1 MNKRNGIV
9 AFHGNLM
16 LRSNL
21 DVYAMYEIP
30 ETIVNTVDITL
41 KNEFK
46 ELVSDTLSDLEIFGG
61 FEVSTIPFST
71 EATHNYKF
79 LEQDLA
85 EDTKI
90 FGLYLMKRQAE
101 ELKKQ
106 IGETSQDRFF
116 LTIPLRNNH
125 VSLDFKDGLKTA
137 ITDFSNRVMATIGTD
152 VTFDEDWYERFEE
165 LNHEI
170 YQTLLPLNGYM
181 PTQDQTI
188 FVNNNHYLRGMS
200 VDRKLEIIQV
210 ENNIDNFGSAGVSFE
225 NYGILT
231 LSDGAQTTYLAILPI
246 AIPPSNLSYNHFIE
260 RRRLLGFDTEVQTKA
275 IFAKKNGFNSM
286 QQRANRAKQKHKKTN
301 EDIAMRNGIV
311 RDEIG
316 QAEALSEDLVK
327 KSNRGETIISYLQSM
342 FVYDDDYD
350 RLQEKIKIVMRNFK
364 KANIE
369 LARAKDD
376 QIYLFYKHR
385 LTEPLFENER
395 RYLQTTTMAG
405 FAESLFFTGQ
415 KVGSDVGLYMG
426 RVDSRYDRWSGGYK
440 EALQNS
446 RNLVYYNL
454 LQANKLDVEGKISFD
469 GLVKV
474 TGQMGMGKSFFV
486 KQMFVMNSIL
496 KTKLLYFDPKA
507 EVRKQFMKVLHE
519 YESQGIYPE
528 ICDYIKQINF
538 VTVDAR
544 NSENHGVLDPLVFL
558 TGQEAK
564 NLIISMIGE
573 FYDLKQNEQFEKE
586 LLQMIEK
593 YLVLRENGE
602 KVGTKNIMEA
612 LTKSDTDRVRITAE
626 LLLEKMSNS
635 TLSLCFSDGQ
645 NKAISMSKRI
655 SIIEVTGLELPT
667 SETSIT
673 ENQRQSLVAL
683 YALGQFCYKFGSES
697 KKESITFIDEA
708 WFFNITD
715 VGREIIMKIR
725 RTGRSFNNFLVF
737 VSQSHKDSN
746 SELDDTGFGTLFSF
760 SSPTETDLILDTH
773 DIVKSEETRKWVSSM
788 SMGQCLFTDPFG
800 RTERITIDGI
810 VSEINPLCDTIE
822 TELVAV

>member
-85 EDTKI
+85 EDTKPV
-90 FGLYLMKRQAE
+90 GLYLMKRQAE

-137 ITDFSNRVMATIGTD
+137 ITDFSNRVMATIGSD

-181 PTQDQTI
+181 PKQDQTI

-200 VDRKLEIIQV
+200 VDRELEIIQI

-507 EVRKQFMKVLHE
+507 EVRKQFMKVLHD

-538 VTVDAR
+538 VTIDAR

-635 TLSLCFSDGQ
+635 TLSLCFSNGQ

-760 SSPTETDLILDTH
+760 NSPTETDLILDTH
-773 DIVKSEETRKWVSSM
+773 GIVKSEETRKWVSSM

>member
-85 EDTKI
+85 EDTKPV
-90 FGLYLMKRQAE
+90 GLYLMKRQAE

-137 ITDFSNRVMATIGTD
+137 ITDFSNRVMATIGSD

-181 PTQDQTI
+181 PKQDQTI

-200 VDRKLEIIQV
+200 VDRELEIIQI

-486 KQMFVMNSIL
+486 KQTFVMNSIL

-507 EVRKQFMKVLHE
+507 EVRKQFMKVLHD

-538 VTVDAR
+538 VTIDAR

-612 LTKSDTDRVRITAE
+612 LTKSETDRVRITAE

-635 TLSLCFSDGQ
+635 TLSLCFSNGQ
-645 NKAISMSKRI
+645 NEAISMSKRI

-760 SSPTETDLILDTH
+760 NSPTETDLILDTH
-773 DIVKSEETRKWVSSM
+773 GIVKSEETRKWVSSM

>member
-85 EDTKI
+85 EDTKP

-137 ITDFSNRVMATIGTD
+137 ITDFSNRVIATIGSD

-200 VDRKLEIIQV
+200 VDRELEIIQV

-327 KSNRGETIISYLQSM
+327 KSNRGETIISYLQSL

-486 KQMFVMNSIL
+486 KQTFVMNSIL

-538 VTVDAR
+538 VTIDAR

-612 LTKSDTDRVRITAE
+612 LTKSETDRVRITAE

-635 TLSLCFSDGQ
+635 TLSLCFSNGQ

-760 SSPTETDLILDTH
+760 NSPTETDLILDTH
-773 DIVKSEETRKWVSSM
+773 GIVKSEETRKWVSSM

>member
-85 EDTKI
+85 EDTKPV
-90 FGLYLMKRQAE
+90 GLYLMKRQAE

-137 ITDFSNRVMATIGTD
+137 ITDFSNRVMATIGSD

-181 PTQDQTI
+181 PKQDQTI

-200 VDRKLEIIQV
+200 VDRELEIIQI

-538 VTVDAR
+538 VTIDAR

-612 LTKSDTDRVRITAE
+612 LTKS
-626 LLLEKMSNS
+626 
-635 TLSLCFSDGQ
+635 
-645 NKAISMSKRI
+645 
-655 SIIEVTGLELPT
+655 
-667 SETSIT
+667 
-673 ENQRQSLVAL
+673 
-683 YALGQFCYKFGSES
+683 
-697 KKESITFIDEA
+697 
-708 WFFNITD
+708 
-715 VGREIIMKIR
+715 
-725 RTGRSFNNFLVF
+725 
-737 VSQSHKDSN
+737 
-746 SELDDTGFGTLFSF
+746 
-760 SSPTETDLILDTH
+760 
-773 DIVKSEETRKWVSSM
+773 
-788 SMGQCLFTDPFG
+788 
-800 RTERITIDGI
+800 
-810 VSEINPLCDTIE
+810 
-822 TELVAV
+822 

>member
-85 EDTKI
+85 EDTKPV
-90 FGLYLMKRQAE
+90 GLYLMKRQAE

-137 ITDFSNRVMATIGTD
+137 ITDFSNRVMATIGSD

-181 PTQDQTI
+181 PKQDQTI

-200 VDRKLEIIQV
+200 VDRELEIIQI

-260 RRRLLGFDTEVQTKA
+260 RRRLLGFDTEVQTKV

-507 EVRKQFMKVLHE
+507 EVRKQFMKVLHD

-538 VTVDAR
+538 VTIDAR

-760 SSPTETDLILDTH
+760 NSPTETDLILDTH
-773 DIVKSEETRKWVSSM
+773 GIVKSEETRKWVSSM

>member
-1 MNKRNGIV
+1 LNKRNGIV

-137 ITDFSNRVMATIGTD
+137 ITDFSNRVMATIGSD
-152 VTFDEDWYERFEE
+152 VTFDEDWYERFEA

-181 PTQDQTI
+181 LTKDQTI
-188 FVNNNHYLRGMS
+188 FVNTVQYSRGMS
-200 VDRKLEIIQV
+200 VDKELEVIQV

-327 KSNRGETIISYLQSM
+327 KSNRGETIISYLQSL

-364 KANIE
+364 KIGIE

-376 QIYLFYKHR
+376 QVYLFYKHR

-486 KQMFVMNSIL
+486 KQTFVMNSIL

-538 VTVDAR
+538 VTIDAR
-544 NSENHGVLDPLVFL
+544 NSDNHGVLDPLVFL

-645 NKAISMSKRI
+645 NEAISMSKRI

-760 SSPTETDLILDTH
+760 NSPTETDLILDTH
-773 DIVKSEETRKWVSSM
+773 GIVKSEETRKWVSSM

>member
-85 EDTKI
+85 EDTKL

-137 ITDFSNRVMATIGTD
+137 ITDFSNRVMATIGSD

-181 PTQDQTI
+181 PKQDQTI

-200 VDRKLEIIQV
+200 VDRELEIIQI

-538 VTVDAR
+538 VTIDAR

-612 LTKSDTDRVRITAE
+612 LTKSETDRVRITAE

-635 TLSLCFSDGQ
+635 TLSLCFSNGQ
-645 NKAISMSKRI
+645 NEAISMSKRI

-715 VGREIIMKIR
+715 VGKEIIMKIR

-760 SSPTETDLILDTH
+760 NSPTETDLILDTH
-773 DIVKSEETRKWVSSM
+773 GIVKSEETRKWVSSM

>member
-85 EDTKI
+85 EDTKP

-106 IGETSQDRFF
+106 IGEMSEDRFF

-137 ITDFSNRVMATIGTD
+137 ITDFSNRVMATIGSD

-181 PTQDQTI
+181 LTKDQTI
-188 FVNNNHYLRGMS
+188 FVNTVQYSRGMS
-200 VDRKLEIIQV
+200 VDKELEVIQV

-364 KANIE
+364 KIGIE

-376 QIYLFYKHR
+376 QVYLFYKHR

-486 KQMFVMNSIL
+486 KQTFVMNSIL

-538 VTVDAR
+538 VTIDAR

-593 YLVLRENGE
+593 YLILRENGE

-612 LTKSDTDRVRITAE
+612 LTKSETDRVRITAE

-715 VGREIIMKIR
+715 VGKEIIMKIR

-760 SSPTETDLILDTH
+760 NSPTETDLILDTH
-773 DIVKSEETRKWVSSM
+773 GIVKSEETRKWVSSM

>member
-85 EDTKI
+85 EDTKP

-137 ITDFSNRVMATIGTD
+137 ITDFSNRVMATIGSD

-181 PTQDQTI
+181 PKQDQTI

-200 VDRKLEIIQV
+200 VDRELEIIQI

-538 VTVDAR
+538 VTIDAR

-626 LLLEKMSNS
+626 LLLEKISNS
-635 TLSLCFSDGQ
+635 TLSLCFSNGQ
-645 NKAISMSKRI
+645 NEAISMSKRI

-760 SSPTETDLILDTH
+760 NSPTETDLILDTH
-773 DIVKSEETRKWVSSM
+773 GIVKSEETRKWVSSM

>member
-85 EDTKI
+85 EDTKPV
-90 FGLYLMKRQAE
+90 GLYLMKRQAE

-137 ITDFSNRVMATIGTD
+137 ITDFSNRVMATIGSD

-200 VDRKLEIIQV
+200 VDRELEIIQI

-260 RRRLLGFDTEVQTKA
+260 RRRLLGFDTEVQTKV

-538 VTVDAR
+538 VTIDAR

-612 LTKSDTDRVRITAE
+612 LTKSETDRVRITAE

-760 SSPTETDLILDTH
+760 NSPTETDLILDTH
-773 DIVKSEETRKWVSSM
+773 GIVKSEETRKWVSSM

>member
-85 EDTKI
+85 EDTKPV
-90 FGLYLMKRQAE
+90 GLYLMKRQAE

-137 ITDFSNRVMATIGTD
+137 ITDFSNRVMATIGSD

-181 PTQDQTI
+181 PKQDQTI

-200 VDRKLEIIQV
+200 VDRELEIIQI

-350 RLQEKIKIVMRNFK
+350 RLQEKIKIVISNFK
-364 KANIE
+364 KIGIE

-486 KQMFVMNSIL
+486 KQTFVMNSIL

-538 VTVDAR
+538 VTIDAR

-612 LTKSDTDRVRITAE
+612 LTKSETDRVRITAE

-635 TLSLCFSDGQ
+635 TLSLCFSNGQ

-760 SSPTETDLILDTH
+760 NSPTETDLILDTH
-773 DIVKSEETRKWVSSM
+773 GIVKSEETRKWVSSM

>member
-85 EDTKI
+85 EDTKPV
-90 FGLYLMKRQAE
+90 GLYLMKRQAE

-137 ITDFSNRVMATIGTD
+137 ITDFSNRVMATIGSD

-200 VDRKLEIIQV
+200 VDRELEIIQI

-486 KQMFVMNSIL
+486 KQTFVMNSIL

-538 VTVDAR
+538 VTIDAR

-645 NKAISMSKRI
+645 NEAISMSKRI

-760 SSPTETDLILDTH
+760 NSPTETDLILDTH
-773 DIVKSEETRKWVSSM
+773 GIVKSEETRKWVSSM

>member
-85 EDTKI
+85 EDTKP

-137 ITDFSNRVMATIGTD
+137 ITDFSNRVMATIGSD

-181 PTQDQTI
+181 PKQDQTI

-200 VDRKLEIIQV
+200 VDRELEIIQV

-364 KANIE
+364 KIGIE

-376 QIYLFYKHR
+376 QVYLFYKHR

-486 KQMFVMNSIL
+486 KQTFVMNSIL

-612 LTKSDTDRVRITAE
+612 LTKSETDRVRITAE

-645 NKAISMSKRI
+645 NEAISMSKRI

-760 SSPTETDLILDTH
+760 NSPTETDLILDTH
-773 DIVKSEETRKWVSSM
+773 GIVKSEETRKWVSSM

>member
-90 FGLYLMKRQAE
+90 FGLYLMKRQSE

-137 ITDFSNRVMATIGTD
+137 ITDFSNRVMATIGSD
-152 VTFDEDWYERFEE
+152 VTFDEDWYERFEA

-181 PTQDQTI
+181 LTKDQTI
-188 FVNNNHYLRGMS
+188 FVNTVQYSRGMS
-200 VDRKLEIIQV
+200 VDKELEVIQV

-327 KSNRGETIISYLQSM
+327 KSNRGETIISYLQSL

-486 KQMFVMNSIL
+486 KQTFVMNSIL

-538 VTVDAR
+538 VTIDAR

-612 LTKSDTDRVRITAE
+612 LTKSETDRVRITAE

-715 VGREIIMKIR
+715 VGKEIIMKIR

-746 SELDDTGFGTLFSF
+746 TSIDDTGFGTLFSF
-760 SSPTETDLILDTH
+760 NSPTETDLILDTH
-773 DIVKSEETRKWVSSM
+773 GIVKSEETRKWVSSM

>member
-85 EDTKI
+85 EDTKPV
-90 FGLYLMKRQAE
+90 GLYLMKRQAE

-106 IGETSQDRFF
+106 IGEMSEDRFF

-137 ITDFSNRVMATIGTD
+137 ITDFSNRVMATIGSD

-181 PTQDQTI
+181 PKQDQTI

-200 VDRKLEIIQV
+200 VDRELEIIQI

-486 KQMFVMNSIL
+486 KQTFVMNSIL

-538 VTVDAR
+538 VTIDAR

-612 LTKSDTDRVRITAE
+612 LTKSETDRVRITAE

-635 TLSLCFSDGQ
+635 TLSLCFSNGQ

-760 SSPTETDLILDTH
+760 NSPTETDLILDTH
-773 DIVKSEETRKWVSSM
+773 GIVKSEETRKWVSSM

>member
-1 MNKRNGIV
+1 LNKRNGIV

-85 EDTKI
+85 EDTKPV
-90 FGLYLMKRQAE
+90 GLYLMKRQAE

-137 ITDFSNRVMATIGTD
+137 ITDFSNRVMATIGSD

-181 PTQDQTI
+181 PKQDQTI

-200 VDRKLEIIQV
+200 VDRELEIIQI

-538 VTVDAR
+538 VTIDAR

-635 TLSLCFSDGQ
+635 TLSLCFSNGQ
-645 NKAISMSKRI
+645 NEAISMSKRI

-760 SSPTETDLILDTH
+760 NSPTETDLILDTH
-773 DIVKSEETRKWVSSM
+773 GIVKSEETRKWVSSM

>member
-85 EDTKI
+85 EDTKP

-137 ITDFSNRVMATIGTD
+137 ITDFSNRVMATIGSD

-181 PTQDQTI
+181 PKQDQTI

-200 VDRKLEIIQV
+200 VDRELEIIQI

-260 RRRLLGFDTEVQTKA
+260 RRRLLGFDTEVQTKV

-507 EVRKQFMKVLHE
+507 EVRKQFMKVLHD

-612 LTKSDTDRVRITAE
+612 LTKSETDRVRITAE

-635 TLSLCFSDGQ
+635 TLSLCFSNGQ
-645 NKAISMSKRI
+645 NEAISMSKRI

-760 SSPTETDLILDTH
+760 NSPTETDLILDTH
-773 DIVKSEETRKWVSSM
+773 GIVKSEETRKWVSSM

>member
-85 EDTKI
+85 EDTKPV
-90 FGLYLMKRQAE
+90 GLYLMKRQAE

-137 ITDFSNRVMATIGTD
+137 ITDFSNRVMATIGSD

-181 PTQDQTI
+181 PKQDQTI

-200 VDRKLEIIQV
+200 VDRELEIIQI

-260 RRRLLGFDTEVQTKA
+260 RRRLLGFDTEVQTKV

-327 KSNRGETIISYLQSM
+327 KSNRGETIISYLQSL

-538 VTVDAR
+538 VTIDAR

-612 LTKSDTDRVRITAE
+612 LTKSETDRVRITAE

-760 SSPTETDLILDTH
+760 NSPTETDLILDTH
-773 DIVKSEETRKWVSSM
+773 GIVKSEETRKWVSSM

>member
-85 EDTKI
+85 EDTKPV
-90 FGLYLMKRQAE
+90 GLYLMKRQAE

-137 ITDFSNRVMATIGTD
+137 ITDFSNRVMATIGSD
-152 VTFDEDWYERFEE
+152 VTFDEDWYERFEA

-170 YQTLLPLNGYM
+170 YQTLLSLNGYM
-181 PTQDQTI
+181 PKQDQTI

-200 VDRKLEIIQV
+200 VDRELEIIQI

-486 KQMFVMNSIL
+486 KQTFVMNSIL

-538 VTVDAR
+538 VTIDAR

-612 LTKSDTDRVRITAE
+612 LTKSETDRVRITAE

-635 TLSLCFSDGQ
+635 TLSLCFSNGQ
-645 NKAISMSKRI
+645 NEAISMSKRI

-760 SSPTETDLILDTH
+760 NSPTETDLILDTH
-773 DIVKSEETRKWVSSM
+773 GIVKSEETRKWVSSM

>member
-85 EDTKI
+85 EDTKP

-170 YQTLLPLNGYM
+170 YQTLLPLSGYM
-181 PTQDQTI
+181 LTKDQTI
-188 FVNNNHYLRGMS
+188 FVNTVQYSRGMS
-200 VDRKLEIIQV
+200 VDKELEVIQV

-327 KSNRGETIISYLQSM
+327 KSNRGETIISYLQSL

-364 KANIE
+364 KIGIE

-486 KQMFVMNSIL
+486 KQTFVMNSIL

-538 VTVDAR
+538 VTIDAR
-544 NSENHGVLDPLVFL
+544 NSDNHGVLDPLVFL

-645 NKAISMSKRI
+645 NEAISMSKRI

-760 SSPTETDLILDTH
+760 NSPTETDLILDTH
-773 DIVKSEETRKWVSSM
+773 GIVKSEETRKWVSSM

>member
-85 EDTKI
+85 EDTKPV
-90 FGLYLMKRQAE
+90 GLYLMKRQAE

-137 ITDFSNRVMATIGTD
+137 ITDFSNRVMATIGSD

-200 VDRKLEIIQV
+200 VDRELEIIQI

-507 EVRKQFMKVLHE
+507 EVRKQFMKVLHD

-538 VTVDAR
+538 VTIDAR

-612 LTKSDTDRVRITAE
+612 LTKSETDRVRITAE

-635 TLSLCFSDGQ
+635 TLSLCFSNGQ

-760 SSPTETDLILDTH
+760 NSPTETDLILDTH
-773 DIVKSEETRKWVSSM
+773 GIVKSEETRKWVSSM

>member
-71 EATHNYKF
+71 EATHNYTF

-85 EDTKI
+85 EDTKP

-106 IGETSQDRFF
+106 IGEVSEDRFF

-137 ITDFSNRVMATIGTD
+137 IADFSNRVMATIGSD

-181 PTQDQTI
+181 PKQDQTI

-200 VDRKLEIIQV
+200 VDRELEIIQI

-260 RRRLLGFDTEVQTKA
+260 RRRLLGFDTEVQTKV

-507 EVRKQFMKVLHE
+507 EVRKQFMKVLHD

-626 LLLEKMSNS
+626 LLLEKISNS
-635 TLSLCFSDGQ
+635 TLSLCFSNGQ
-645 NKAISMSKRI
+645 NEAISMSKRI

-746 SELDDTGFGTLFSF
+746 TSIDDTGFGTLFSF
-760 SSPTETDLILDTH
+760 NSPTETDLILDTH
-773 DIVKSEETRKWVSSM
+773 GIVKSEETRKWVSSM

>member
-85 EDTKI
+85 EDTKPV
-90 FGLYLMKRQAE
+90 GLYLMKRQAE

-137 ITDFSNRVMATIGTD
+137 ITDFSNRVMATIGSD

-181 PTQDQTI
+181 PKQDQTI

-200 VDRKLEIIQV
+200 VDRELEIIQI

-486 KQMFVMNSIL
+486 KQTFVMNSIL

-538 VTVDAR
+538 VTIDAR

-612 LTKSDTDRVRITAE
+612 LTKSETDRVRITAE

-760 SSPTETDLILDTH
+760 NSPTETDLILDTH
-773 DIVKSEETRKWVSSM
+773 GIVKSEETRKWVSSM

>member
-85 EDTKI
+85 EDTKPV
-90 FGLYLMKRQAE
+90 GLYLMKRQAE

-137 ITDFSNRVMATIGTD
+137 ITDFSNRVMATIGSD

-181 PTQDQTI
+181 PKQDQTI

-200 VDRKLEIIQV
+200 VDRELEIIQV

-486 KQMFVMNSIL
+486 KQTFVMNSIL

-538 VTVDAR
+538 VTIDAR

-635 TLSLCFSDGQ
+635 TLSLCFSNGQ
-645 NKAISMSKRI
+645 NEAISMSKRI

-760 SSPTETDLILDTH
+760 NSPTETDLILDTH
-773 DIVKSEETRKWVSSM
+773 GIVKSEETRKWVSSM

>member
-71 EATHNYKF
+71 EATHNYTF

-85 EDTKI
+85 EDTKP

-137 ITDFSNRVMATIGTD
+137 ITDFSNRVIATIGSD

-200 VDRKLEIIQV
+200 VDRELEIIQV

-364 KANIE
+364 KTGIE

-486 KQMFVMNSIL
+486 KQTFVMNSIL

-538 VTVDAR
+538 VTIDAR

-612 LTKSDTDRVRITAE
+612 LTKSETDRVRITAE

-760 SSPTETDLILDTH
+760 NSPTETDLILDTH
-773 DIVKSEETRKWVSSM
+773 GIVKSEETRKWVSSM

>member
-85 EDTKI
+85 EDTKP

-137 ITDFSNRVMATIGTD
+137 ITDFSNRVMATIGSD

-181 PTQDQTI
+181 LTKDQTI
-188 FVNNNHYLRGMS
+188 FVNTVQYSRGMS
-200 VDRKLEIIQV
+200 VDKELEVIQV

-538 VTVDAR
+538 VTIDAR

-635 TLSLCFSDGQ
+635 TLSLCFSNGQ

-760 SSPTETDLILDTH
+760 NSPTETDLILDTH
-773 DIVKSEETRKWVSSM
+773 GIVKSEETRKWVSSM

>member
-85 EDTKI
+85 EDTKP

-137 ITDFSNRVMATIGTD
+137 ITDFSNRVMATIGSD

-181 PTQDQTI
+181 PKQDQTI

-200 VDRKLEIIQV
+200 VDRELEIIQI

-507 EVRKQFMKVLHE
+507 EVRKQFMKVLHD

-538 VTVDAR
+538 VTIDAR

-612 LTKSDTDRVRITAE
+612 LTKSETDRVRITAE

-635 TLSLCFSDGQ
+635 TLSLCFSNGQ

-760 SSPTETDLILDTH
+760 NSPTEIDLILDTH
-773 DIVKSEETRKWVSSM
+773 GIVKSEETRKWVSSM

>member
-85 EDTKI
+85 EDTKP

-137 ITDFSNRVMATIGTD
+137 ITDFSNRVMATIGSD

-181 PTQDQTI
+181 PKQDQTI

-200 VDRKLEIIQV
+200 VDRELEIIQI

-486 KQMFVMNSIL
+486 KQTFVMNSIL

-507 EVRKQFMKVLHE
+507 EVRKQFMKVLHD

-538 VTVDAR
+538 VTIDAR

-612 LTKSDTDRVRITAE
+612 LTKSETDRVRITAE

-635 TLSLCFSDGQ
+635 TLSLCFSNGQ

-760 SSPTETDLILDTH
+760 TSPTETDLILDTH
-773 DIVKSEETRKWVSSM
+773 GIVKSEETRKWVSSM

>member
-46 ELVSDTLSDLEIFGG
+46 DLVSDTLSDLEIFGG

-85 EDTKI
+85 EDTKPV
-90 FGLYLMKRQAE
+90 GLYLMKRQAE

-137 ITDFSNRVMATIGTD
+137 ITDFSNRVMATTGSD

-200 VDRKLEIIQV
+200 VDRELEIIQV

-364 KANIE
+364 KIGIE

-376 QIYLFYKHR
+376 QVYLFYKHR

-538 VTVDAR
+538 VTIDAR

-612 LTKSDTDRVRITAE
+612 LTKSETDRVRITAE

-746 SELDDTGFGTLFSF
+746 SELDDTGFGT
-760 SSPTETDLILDTH
+760 
-773 DIVKSEETRKWVSSM
+773 
-788 SMGQCLFTDPFG
+788 
-800 RTERITIDGI
+800 
-810 VSEINPLCDTIE
+810 
-822 TELVAV
+822 

>member
-85 EDTKI
+85 EDTKP

-137 ITDFSNRVMATIGTD
+137 ITDFSNRVMATIGSD

-181 PTQDQTI
+181 PKQDQTI

-200 VDRKLEIIQV
+200 VDRELEIIQV

-327 KSNRGETIISYLQSM
+327 KSNRGETIISYLQSL

-538 VTVDAR
+538 VTIDAR

-612 LTKSDTDRVRITAE
+612 LTKSETDRVRITAE

-760 SSPTETDLILDTH
+760 NSPTETDLILDTH
-773 DIVKSEETRKWVSSM
+773 GIVKSEETRKWVSSM

>member
-85 EDTKI
+85 EDTKPV
-90 FGLYLMKRQAE
+90 GLYLMKRQAE

-137 ITDFSNRVMATIGTD
+137 ITDFSNRVMATIGSD

-200 VDRKLEIIQV
+200 VDRELEIIQI

-538 VTVDAR
+538 VTIDAR

-626 LLLEKMSNS
+626 LLLEKISNS
-635 TLSLCFSDGQ
+635 TLSLCFSNGQ
-645 NKAISMSKRI
+645 NEAISMSKRI

-760 SSPTETDLILDTH
+760 NSPTETDLILDTH
-773 DIVKSEETRKWVSSM
+773 GIVKSEETRKWVSSM

>member
-85 EDTKI
+85 EDTKPV
-90 FGLYLMKRQAE
+90 GLYLMKRQAE

-137 ITDFSNRVMATIGTD
+137 ITDFSNRVMATIGSD
-152 VTFDEDWYERFEE
+152 VTFDEDWYERFEA

-181 PTQDQTI
+181 PKQDQTI

-200 VDRKLEIIQV
+200 VDRELEIIQV

-538 VTVDAR
+538 VTIDAR

-612 LTKSDTDRVRITAE
+612 LTKSETDRVRITAE

-635 TLSLCFSDGQ
+635 TLSLCFSNGQ

-715 VGREIIMKIR
+715 VGKEIIMKIR

-760 SSPTETDLILDTH
+760 NSPTETDLILDTH
-773 DIVKSEETRKWVSSM
+773 GIVKSEETRKWVSSM

>member
-85 EDTKI
+85 EDTKPV
-90 FGLYLMKRQAE
+90 GLYLMKRQAE

-137 ITDFSNRVMATIGTD
+137 ITDFSNRVMATIGSD

-181 PTQDQTI
+181 PKQDQTI

-200 VDRKLEIIQV
+200 VDRELEIIQV

-507 EVRKQFMKVLHE
+507 EVRKQFMKVLHD

-538 VTVDAR
+538 VTIDAR

-612 LTKSDTDRVRITAE
+612 LTKSETDRVRITAE

-635 TLSLCFSDGQ
+635 TLSLCFSNGQ

-760 SSPTETDLILDTH
+760 NSPTETDLILDTH
-773 DIVKSEETRKWVSSM
+773 GIVKSEETRKWVSSM

>member
-85 EDTKI
+85 EDTKP

-137 ITDFSNRVMATIGTD
+137 ITDFSNRVMATIGSD

-181 PTQDQTI
+181 PKQDQTI

-200 VDRKLEIIQV
+200 VDRELEIIQI

-507 EVRKQFMKVLHE
+507 EVRKQFMKVLHD

-538 VTVDAR
+538 VTIDAR

-612 LTKSDTDRVRITAE
+612 LTKSETDRVRITAE

-760 SSPTETDLILDTH
+760 NSPTETDLILDTH
-773 DIVKSEETRKWVSSM
+773 GIVKSEETRKWVSSM

>member
-85 EDTKI
+85 EDTKP

-137 ITDFSNRVMATIGTD
+137 ITDFSNRVMATIGSD
-152 VTFDEDWYERFEE
+152 VTFDEDWYERFEA

-200 VDRKLEIIQV
+200 VDRELEIIQV

-405 FAESLFFTGQ
+405 FGESLFFTGQ
-415 KVGSDVGLYMG
+415 RVGSDVGLYMG

-486 KQMFVMNSIL
+486 KQTFVMNSIL

-507 EVRKQFMKVLHE
+507 EVRKQFMKVLHD

-538 VTVDAR
+538 VTIDAR
-544 NSENHGVLDPLVFL
+544 NSDNHGVLDPLVFL

-612 LTKSDTDRVRITAE
+612 LTKSETDRVRITAE
-626 LLLEKMSNS
+626 LLLEIMSNS

-760 SSPTETDLILDTH
+760 NSPTETDLILDTH
-773 DIVKSEETRKWVSSM
+773 GIVKSEETRKWVSSM

>member
-85 EDTKI
+85 EDTKPV
-90 FGLYLMKRQAE
+90 GLYLMKRQAE

-137 ITDFSNRVMATIGTD
+137 ITDFSNRVMATIGSD

-181 PTQDQTI
+181 PKQDQTI

-200 VDRKLEIIQV
+200 VDRELEIIQI

-486 KQMFVMNSIL
+486 KQTFVMNSIL

-538 VTVDAR
+538 VTIDAR

-635 TLSLCFSDGQ
+635 TLSLCFSNGQ
-645 NKAISMSKRI
+645 NEAISMSKRI

-760 SSPTETDLILDTH
+760 NSPTETDLILDTH
-773 DIVKSEETRKWVSSM
+773 GIVKSEETRKWVSSM

>member
-85 EDTKI
+85 EDTKL

-137 ITDFSNRVMATIGTD
+137 ITDFSNRVMATIGSD
-152 VTFDEDWYERFEE
+152 VTFDEDWYERFEA

-200 VDRKLEIIQV
+200 VDRELEIIQI

-538 VTVDAR
+538 VTIDAR

-612 LTKSDTDRVRITAE
+612 LTKSETDRVRITAE

-635 TLSLCFSDGQ
+635 TLSLCFSNGQ

-715 VGREIIMKIR
+715 VGKEIIMKIR

-760 SSPTETDLILDTH
+760 NSPTETDLILDTH
-773 DIVKSEETRKWVSSM
+773 GIVKSEETRKWVSSM

>member
-1 MNKRNGIV
+1 LNKRNGIV

-85 EDTKI
+85 EDTKP

-200 VDRKLEIIQV
+200 VDRELEIIQV

>member
-1 MNKRNGIV
+1 LNKRNGIV

-85 EDTKI
+85 EDTKP

-181 PTQDQTI
+181 PKQDQTI

-200 VDRKLEIIQV
+200 VDRELEIIQI

-486 KQMFVMNSIL
+486 KQTFVMNSIL

-538 VTVDAR
+538 VTIDAR

-612 LTKSDTDRVRITAE
+612 LTKSETDRVRITAE

-760 SSPTETDLILDTH
+760 NSPTETDLILDTH
-773 DIVKSEETRKWVSSM
+773 GIVKSEETRKWVSSM

>member
-85 EDTKI
+85 EDTKPV
-90 FGLYLMKRQAE
+90 GLYLMKRQAE

-137 ITDFSNRVMATIGTD
+137 ITDFSNRVMATIGSD

-181 PTQDQTI
+181 PKQDQTI

-200 VDRKLEIIQV
+200 VDRELEIIQI

-327 KSNRGETIISYLQSM
+327 KSNRGETIISYLQSI

-395 RYLQTTTMAG
+395 RYLQTTTMSG

-538 VTVDAR
+538 VTIDAR

-612 LTKSDTDRVRITAE
+612 LTKSETDRVRITAE

-715 VGREIIMKIR
+715 VGKEIIMKIR

-760 SSPTETDLILDTH
+760 NSPTETDLILDTH
-773 DIVKSEETRKWVSSM
+773 GIVKSEETRKWVSSM